1 MFQLYNALNYLF
13 QLREEMFTENLKFKK
28 MKWWCSQYFF
38 WIRHVSTRYSVCTS
52 SFRKGFFPPANKV
65 AGRYCFHRCLSLH
78 REEGGVGT
86 LHASRDR
93 SHGRVSPS
101 PHIRPEYLTPPPQHQ
116 TWGPASLRH
125 QTWGP
130 ALLLTSGGDHW
141 RPVQTCSFEDLPPL
155 VLTSSGSHRSR
166 WYAPY
171 WNAVLSVNMNTLVN
185 FRTTDCK
192 SSKVK
197 CQCTWL
203 RSLTWKSERIEY
215 FPDENPKPFATTQR
229 YMWTANLFTTVIS
242 RSFPNKTLWEQK

>member
-13 QLREEMFTENLKFKK
+13 QLREEMFTENLKFKI

-101 PHIRPEYLTPPPQHQ
+101 PHIRPEYLTPPPPTSDLGTCLPQ
-116 TWGPASLRH
+116 TSDLGTCPATDIWWWSQETCSNLLIWGPSP
-125 QTWGP
+125 TG
-130 ALLLTSGGDHW
+130 
-141 RPVQTCSFEDLPPL
+141 
-155 VLTSSGSHRSR
+155 
-166 WYAPY
+166 
-171 WNAVLSVNMNTLVN
+171 
-185 FRTTDCK
+185 TD
-192 SSKVK
+192 
-197 CQCTWL
+197 
-203 RSLTWKSERIEY
+203 I
-215 FPDENPKPFATTQR
+215 
-229 YMWTANLFTTVIS
+229 
-242 RSFPNKTLWEQK
+242 